1 MPFAPILIH
10 LTFVFIAVLGCGVKL
25 VQTVRR
31 ESPHAP
37 GWLTPGLTAMT
48 GVAVGMLLLGAIA
61 QPSTASATTSKAG
74 TETVHL
80 TGSAFA
86 PNIVALHKGDTLT
99 IVDDVPV
106 PHILTNGTWS
116 ADNKPVPG
124 VEPGAPLVNN
134 VKLNNITVTVGPFTT
149 SGTYHIY
156 CTVHPGMSLT
166 ILVQ

>member
-1 MPFAPILIH
+1 
-10 LTFVFIAVLGCGVKL
+10 
-25 VQTVRR
+25 
-31 ESPHAP
+31 
-37 GWLTPGLTAMT
+37 
-48 GVAVGMLLLGAIA
+48 MLLLGAIA
-61 QPSTASATTSKAG
+61 QPTTAGATTTKAG

-80 TGSAFA
+80 TGSTFA

-124 VEPGAPLVNN
+124 AEPGAPILNN
-134 VKLNNITVTVGPFTT
+134 VNINNNTVTVGPFTT